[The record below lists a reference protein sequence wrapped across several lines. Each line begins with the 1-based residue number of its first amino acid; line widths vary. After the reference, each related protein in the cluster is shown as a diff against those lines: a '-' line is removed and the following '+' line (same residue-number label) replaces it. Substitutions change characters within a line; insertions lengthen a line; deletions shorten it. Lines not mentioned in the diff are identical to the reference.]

1 MRGGANHRHHHR
13 SNQRHHHSTTQRSG
27 SLQDLVEAVHN
38 ELDSD
43 YTIGGGGGGSSMQ
56 QRRHAAAHNSG
67 RHQKKY
73 SSSVSSR
80 PKEGGSLPT
89 NVNCNLYE
97 ETFLNELNKGH
108 NVRNNNNHNHHNHHR
123 AAAAPSAASSSS
135 TSSAVA
141 AAAAAPV
148 ASSSTKH
155 LQKVAAHDGAGNSG
169 NFVWLGYEPQG
180 NESGHQ
186 VSHTVIEIESDE
198 TRHLLAH
205 DSLAQVKFLKIIFLL
220 FSINV
225 CFKQG
230 ISDPIDES
238 GSTELNPM
246 KKLPRIAVSYTATQF
261 MNVSIGGDASA
272 SSSSFRPVASINH
285 GGGSTVDKTV
295 RFNSFLKGTRV
306 MERIM
311 NETTTTGGGGNSVQ
325 LNNSYASV
333 NSVIEQKGSMSL
345 ASGSGGGGGAGSAI
359 ASTSSGSSGSSTTS
373 SSQVCV
379 FPNIPIYIF

>member
-1 MRGGANHRHHHR
+1 MIIFCFSNQNLGNWDDGELKKLLDEAFTYKRPKDREHKSETFRVSRRSSVFFIFAIFNYYFFFLCSTNQELLQHAELEDQARADCFINCVSLRGGANHRHHHR

-43 YTIGGGGGGSSMQ
+43 YTIGGVGGGSSMQ

-108 NVRNNNNHNHHNHHR
+108 NVRNNNNNHNHHNHHR
-123 AAAAPSAASSSS
+123 AAAAPSAPSSSS

-141 AAAAAPV
+141 AGAAAAPV

-155 LQKVAAHDGAGNSG
+155 HQKVAAHDGTGNSG

-205 DSLAQVKFLKIIFLL
+205 DSLAQVKFL
-220 FSINV
+220 
-225 CFKQG
+225 
-230 ISDPIDES
+230 
-238 GSTELNPM
+238 
-246 KKLPRIAVSYTATQF
+246 
-261 MNVSIGGDASA
+261 
-272 SSSSFRPVASINH
+272 
-285 GGGSTVDKTV
+285 
-295 RFNSFLKGTRV
+295 
-306 MERIM
+306 
-311 NETTTTGGGGNSVQ
+311 
-325 LNNSYASV
+325 
-333 NSVIEQKGSMSL
+333 
-345 ASGSGGGGGAGSAI
+345 
-359 ASTSSGSSGSSTTS
+359 
-373 SSQVCV
+373 
-379 FPNIPIYIF
+379 NI